1 MNWHIFSGIWREAVF
16 KDLGIKGKYF
26 QGAEEFGEINAL
38 FSGMKG
44 AQTPWGLNAMFVIL

>member
-1 MNWHIFSGIWREAVF
+1 MNWHIFSGILSEAIF